1 MDKKGVDAGKRAKMI
16 AADDITSGSKKQQ
29 NENLWPAFFSGR
41 DSWLCKCMLFDVLK
55 WNLLF

>member
-1 MDKKGVDAGKRAKMI
+1 MDKKGVDTGIRAKMI
-16 AADDITSGSKKQQ
+16 AVDGVTVGSKKQQ

-41 DSWLCKCMLFDVLK
+41 DSWLCKCMLLDFLR